1 MVLSAATAAKWY
13 PGHLRI
19 VQQVHRRK
27 PRSIFHTG
35 QFLTG
40 LSIFEIRTATG
51 LFNPAGIRLFQ
62 PMSTGS
68 VMASGHCLAV
78 FIFHKP
84 RNCSAT
90 RKGGDSPHS
99 RNARFGHVGPHGTI
113 PQQRKTR
120 VAFEQAS
127 SGRSGVVP
135 MTVPRKRTC
144 QPRLP
149 GRSETLTRKRIHY
162 ERPDLPTENTLPP
175 MPGIQGPVHYY
186 WDSLNYADMKGDFTL
201 LNPY

>member
-1 MVLSAATAAKWY
+1 MILSAATAAKWH

-40 LSIFEIRTATG
+40 LPIFDIRIAMA

-62 PMSTGS
+62 TTSIGLVPD
-68 VMASGHCLAV
+68 SGHCLAV

-99 RNARFGHVGPHGTI
+99 KNARFGHVGLHGAI

-120 VAFEQAS
+120 VASDQAS

-135 MTVPRKRTC
+135 YDRSAQADLSAKAVRWVRNTNQKART
-144 QPRLP
+144 L
-149 GRSETLTRKRIHY
+149 
-162 ERPDLPTENTLPP
+162 
-175 MPGIQGPVHYY
+175 
-186 WDSLNYADMKGDFTL
+186 
-201 LNPY
+201 